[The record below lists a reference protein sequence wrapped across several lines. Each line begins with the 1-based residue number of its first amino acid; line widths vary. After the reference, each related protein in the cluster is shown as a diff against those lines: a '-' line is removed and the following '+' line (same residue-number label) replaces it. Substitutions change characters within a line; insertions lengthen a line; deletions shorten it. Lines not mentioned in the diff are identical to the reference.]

1 LTYYFPTI
9 TYIYVIVNING
20 DIMGKVKALWQEGI
34 EKEIDDYVDGIIT
47 EDQVS
52 DDAKEQYILSNED
65 ISFKSL
71 NVRVSIYDQIKRIAK
86 EDNRTIAATVAIM
99 VRDTLSDR
107 QGLKTHYRRWIP
119 KGWNIKL
126 YQENGGVDEAK

>member
-1 LTYYFPTI
+1 
-9 TYIYVIVNING
+9 
-20 DIMGKVKALWQEGI
+20 MGKVKALWQEGI